1 MVLPVVDQGL
11 DLDQPCNAIFGESEF
26 AQAQLSQQSPR
37 TPCRCGTNFDYGG
50 GIPQET
56 GFQVLDF
63 VLGNATTGPSRAF
76 ASGHGGGPF
85 SLSVLLLAAVRAI
98 GPCGSAGPPGL
109 CKAGRLRRSRNDD
122 IITANC
128 CGNVWSHNYCRGRL
142 WSNNYC
148 KG

>member
-76 ASGHGGGPF
+76 VFLRPFGP
-85 SLSVLLLAAVRAI
+85 SVHVEVL
-98 GPCGSAGPPGL
+98 
-109 CKAGRLRRSRNDD
+109 GRLACVRRAGFAEAGTMTSSLQTAVVMSGATTIAEEGPGPTTIAKDD
-122 IITANC
+122 DAC
-128 CGNVWSHNYCRGRL
+128 
-142 WSNNYC
+142 
-148 KG
+148 